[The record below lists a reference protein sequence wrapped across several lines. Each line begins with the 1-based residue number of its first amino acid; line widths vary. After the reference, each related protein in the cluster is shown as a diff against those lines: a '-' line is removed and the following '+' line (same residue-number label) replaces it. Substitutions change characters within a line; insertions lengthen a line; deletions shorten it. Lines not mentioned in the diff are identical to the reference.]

1 MLYVCCLSEKRNTYN
16 TGNKIEILTTLF
28 GVIYVCTFS
37 EKKNVREREKDIQ
50 KEKRKS
56 NNNNVVTA

>member
-37 EKKNVREREKDIQ
+37 EKKNVRERERYSKREKEIQ
-50 KEKRKS
+50 
-56 NNNNVVTA
+56 